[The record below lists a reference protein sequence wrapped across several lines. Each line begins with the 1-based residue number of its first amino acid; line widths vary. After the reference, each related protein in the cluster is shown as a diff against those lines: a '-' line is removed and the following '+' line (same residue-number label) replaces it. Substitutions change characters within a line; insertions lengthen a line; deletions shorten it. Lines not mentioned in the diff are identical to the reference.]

1 MVALRTTAYEG
12 VVPWCVAL
20 AVLASVPSTTGAMRF
35 STEPFDPRG
44 RSTLVCRMSNEADA
58 GRRVRVEALDR
69 AGEATF
75 DSGPFTLAGG
85 ASFVVGGGL
94 EARRCRFT
102 VVGEIAGVRAHGLV
116 LSPGAG
122 AVSLVPTPVR

>member
-1 MVALRTTAYEG
+1 MVAPRTTAYEG
-12 VVPWCVAL
+12 VVPWYVAL
-20 AVLASVPSTTGAMRF
+20 AVLTWLTSTTGAMRF

-44 RSTLVCRMSNEADA
+44 RATLVCRMSNEADA
-58 GRRVRVEALDR
+58 GRRVRVEALDD
-69 AGEATF
+69 AGHATF

-85 ASFVVGGGL
+85 ASFVIGGGV

-116 LSPGAG
+116 VSPGAG
-122 AVSLVPTPVR
+122 AVSLVPRPER